1 METESIYNCF
11 LLKSQI
17 AVSNPEMDMPMEINA
32 GIRKSDTAAMP
43 EIKSTFFVVRI
54 NGFKPARSLIMPS
67 KEIRAA
73 IPPVKS
79 MLVKVCLKMTQ
90 PTIRILK

>member
-1 METESIYNCF
+1 METASIYNCF

-43 EIKSTFFVVRI
+43 EIKSTIFRSQDKRI
-54 NGFKPARSLIMPS
+54 EAGKRFDNAK
-67 KEIRAA
+67 
-73 IPPVKS
+73 
-79 MLVKVCLKMTQ
+79 
-90 PTIRILK
+90 

>member
-43 EIKSTFFVVRI
+43 ELNPHFRSQDKRI
-54 NGFKPARSLIMPS
+54 QAGKRFDNAK
-67 KEIRAA
+67 
-73 IPPVKS
+73 
-79 MLVKVCLKMTQ
+79 
-90 PTIRILK
+90 